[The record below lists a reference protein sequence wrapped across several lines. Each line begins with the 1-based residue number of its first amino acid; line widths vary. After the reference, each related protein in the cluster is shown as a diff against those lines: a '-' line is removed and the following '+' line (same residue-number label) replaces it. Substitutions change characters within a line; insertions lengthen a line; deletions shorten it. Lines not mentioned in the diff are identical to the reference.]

1 MKGES
6 LQDYWRELSYAM
18 LEHCGGSE
26 SSPDF
31 FASRE
36 LLDAGLTGSS
46 KATGFYLAA
55 ENCCCWEGA
64 CRIASVQQN
73 SHR

>member
-18 LEHCGGSE
+18 LEHCGGSN
-26 SSPDF
+26 SSPGF
-31 FASRE
+31 FISRE
-36 LLDAGLTGSS
+36 LLGAGLTGSN

-55 ENCCCWEGA
+55 ET
-64 CRIASVQQN
+64 IAVG
-73 SHR
+73 RGLVE